1 MNSAEMPYGLAGRP
15 MPAGNDPDRL
25 LPRQVGAFSRPAI
38 KPPGPGM
45 PIYAEYRQG
54 AATVFMELG
63 IGDNAEESRAALD
76 TARDEVGGTGPGSL
90 FAEGPDGACLRTVDA
105 GGGVPG
111 LDPRPVLLLGP
122 RSGRGKGPGRVRRG
136 VPLLTRA
143 RAGPAGRVVRRHPLG
158 VAEFGPR
165 AGPGRNPERD
175 PGRDHHSRELG
186 RW

>member
-63 IGDNAEESRAALD
+63 VGDNAEESRAALD

-105 GGGVPG
+105 GGAF
-111 LDPRPVLLLGP
+111 LAWTR
-122 RSGRGKGPGRVRRG
+122 GRYYFSAHARG
-136 VPLLTRA
+136 GEKDLA
-143 RAGPAGRVVRRHPLG
+143 AFAGAFPY
-158 VAEFGPR
+158 
-165 AGPGRNPERD
+165 
-175 PGRDHHSRELG
+175 
-186 RW
+186 